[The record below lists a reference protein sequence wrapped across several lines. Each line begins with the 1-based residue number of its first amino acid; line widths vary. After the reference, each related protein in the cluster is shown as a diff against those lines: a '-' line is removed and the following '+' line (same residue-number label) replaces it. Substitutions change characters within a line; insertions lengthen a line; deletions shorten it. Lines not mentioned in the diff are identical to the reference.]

1 LGTFFIKEKG
11 TNIFSRQIFRANTQ
25 SFIKEKG
32 TNIFSRQIFQANTNH
47 SINYQNIQF
56 TPNNPFRQT
65 KNKKNKKKIIFVAM
79 RLLNLLFSKSNQIPR
94 WFILLFDVGLCA
106 IAYVAAVITRYSM
119 GVPDS
124 FFYAALS
131 VIPIVL
137 MAKLVTIYS
146 FRLHNFVLRH
156 TSVQDG
162 MRIFTSM
169 LTAFGL
175 LFLVDAVYSYF
186 PQNTS
191 HILPFG
197 VLFLDFFFSMFFL
210 GSYRAFIKLVFM
222 RLQSH
227 SDTKKIPYVVYG
239 GGSAGLTTKR
249 KLEQESTEGIKVVA
263 FFDSEDG
270 TQRKLLEGI
279 KIYSSLDLESVLT
292 RLQVKQLVIADP
304 DISIAKKQEIIE
316 RCLNLNVIVRTVPPV
331 NKWINGELSF
341 KQMKQVRIEDLIER
355 DIIQLNKEEIG
366 KQVNGKVVMVT
377 GAGGSIGSE
386 MVRQLLHFKPSKLIC
401 LDSSEIKLYELDAE
415 IRDLHRSAA
424 DTFAEIVVADV
435 TNLSRMIKVFEA
447 FQPQII
453 YHAAAYKHVPLM
465 EDNPSEAVRVNVS
478 GTKILADLAIQFK
491 IDKFVMVSTDK
502 AVNPTNVMG
511 ASKRIAEIYVQALSE
526 HHKMIGSVNTTK
538 FITTR
543 FGNVLGSSGSV
554 IPKFRKQ
561 IEEGGPITVTHPDIT
576 RYFMTIPEA
585 CQLVLEAGNMGKGGE
600 IFIFDMGKSTKI
612 VDLARKM
619 VKLSG
624 LTLGKDIQIVYT
636 GLRPGEKIFEEL
648 LNDNENTLPTHHEKI
663 MIGKVRQYNF
673 QEVSERLS
681 ELIDSYNT
689 QDNMIIV
696 GKMKAIVP
704 EFLSKNSIF
713 ESLDNN
719 VQLPNSS
726 DLREL
731 LMK

>member
-1 LGTFFIKEKG
+1 
-11 TNIFSRQIFRANTQ
+11 
-25 SFIKEKG
+25 
-32 TNIFSRQIFQANTNH
+32 
-47 SINYQNIQF
+47 
-56 TPNNPFRQT
+56 
-65 KNKKNKKKIIFVAM
+65 M
-79 RLLNLLFSKSNQIPR
+79 RLLLLLFSRSNQIPR

-106 IAYVAAVITRYSM
+106 IAYVAAVVTRYSL
-119 GVPDS
+119 GVPDT

-137 MAKLVTIYS
+137 LVKLITIYS

-162 MRIFTSM
+162 LRIFLSM
-169 LTAFGL
+169 FVA
-175 LFLVDAVYSYF
+175 FLVLFIVDSVYSYF
-186 PQNTS
+186 PQNEN
-191 HILPFG
+191 HLLPFG

-210 GSYRAFIKLVFM
+210 GSYRAFIKLVFIRM
-222 RLQSH
+222 NSH
-227 SDTKKIPYVVYG
+227 SDTKKVPYIIYG
-239 GGSAGLTTKR
+239 AGSAGLTTKR
-249 KLEQESTEGIKVVA
+249 KLEQESSEGIKVVA
-263 FFDSEDG
+263 FIDDVEG
-270 TQRKLLEGI
+270 AQRKLLEGV
-279 KIYSSLDLESVLT
+279 KIYDSYDLESVIT
-292 RLQVKQLVIADP
+292 RLNVKQLVIADTE
-304 DISIAKKQEIIE
+304 ISISKKQEIIE
-316 RCLNLNVIVRTVPPV
+316 RCLNQNVIVRTVPPV

-355 DIIQLNKEEIG
+355 DIIQLNKDAIG
-366 KQVNGKVVMVT
+366 RQVNGKVVMVT

-386 MVRQLLHFKPSKLIC
+386 MVRQLLNFKPAKLVC

-415 IRDLHRSAA
+415 IRDLHPSAA
-424 DTFAEIVVADV
+424 DTFAEIVIADV
-435 TNLSRMIKVFEA
+435 TNLSRMEKVFEA
-447 FQPQII
+447 FKPQIL

-478 GTKILADLAIQFK
+478 GTKILADLSLK
-491 IDKFVMVSTDK
+491 HKVEKFVMVSTDK

-526 HHKMIGSVNTTK
+526 DQKRQNIDSTK

-600 IFIFDMGKSTKI
+600 IYIFDMGKSTKI

-624 LTLGKDIQIVYT
+624 LQLGKDIQIVYT

-681 ELIDSYNT
+681 ALIESYNT
-689 QDNMIIV
+689 QDNMVIV

-726 DLREL
+726 DLQEL